1 MLFTRYSVA
10 FAAAA
15 PWFARAVIAAM
26 CAVLVAPTCAFLTS
40 VDVPAQ
46 AAFAASF
53 EQEGET
59 VAPAPG
65 PVSARA
71 EDAEDESPELEESLP
86 CDGSDRS
93 APWPESRPLLRA
105 HALDLHPESQPRP
118 DARPPEVA

>member
-26 CAVLVAPTCAFLTS
+26 CAVLVAPTCAVLST
-40 VDVPAQ
+40 DKGPAQ
-46 AAFAASF
+46 VIFASSF
-53 EQEGET
+53 EEVGET

-65 PVSARA
+65 PVSAPA

-86 CDGSDRS
+86 WDESDRS
-93 APWPESRPLLRA
+93 GSWLESRPLLRA
-105 HALDLHPESQPRP
+105 HAPDLHPECRPRP

>member
-1 MLFTRYSVA
+1 VLFTRYAAA
-10 FAAAA
+10 FSAAA
-15 PWFARAVIAAM
+15 PWFAAFVALAL

-40 VDVPAQ
+40 DEAPVQ

-65 PVSARA
+65 PVSAPA